1 MSLLTSN
8 YFGNKYFSQDE
19 LKCKGTGDLKLSPG
33 FLGELIWLRELFG
46 EPMAVTSCCRSPEHN
61 KKIGGHPRSFHLT
74 ENEHWPTKGT
84 LAIDIATPTEEYR
97 WELLIVARENG
108 WSVGHGDGFL
118 HLDKRT
124 HIGLPRSE
132 FDY

>member
-1 MSLLTSN
+1 MTQSN
-8 YFGNKYFSQDE
+8 YFDNKFFKEEE
-19 LKCKGTGDLKLSPG
+19 LKCKGSGELLLAPG
-33 FLGELIWLRELFG
+33 FLGELVWLRSIFG
-46 EPMAVTSCCRSPEHN
+46 RPMVVTSCCRSPEHN
-61 KKIGGHPRSFHLT
+61 KKIGGHPRSLHLT

-108 WSVGHGDGFL
+108 WSVGHGKGFL

-124 HIGLPRSE
+124 HIGLPRAE
-132 FDY
+132 FDYS